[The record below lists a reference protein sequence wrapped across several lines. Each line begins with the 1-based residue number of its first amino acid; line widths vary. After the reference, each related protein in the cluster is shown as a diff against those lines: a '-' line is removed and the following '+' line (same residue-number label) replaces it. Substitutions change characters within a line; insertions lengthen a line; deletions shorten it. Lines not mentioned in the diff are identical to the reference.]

1 MNLGKAK
8 GMEYSLQWEPFLSSV
23 PDSAVLL
30 IFPVNLLSVRNKGR
44 GNRTESYFF
53 LNQLCPYAAN

>member
-44 GNRTESYFF
+44 GN
-53 LNQLCPYAAN
+53 